1 MVLLEWEVI
10 FFLEVAKYFLGY
22 LISQREIAIKP
33 RKQLII
39 SGLILAIVPVAVYV
53 FTSLGIRDAY
63 MIFWLATMLALLW
76 GMEVPLISRLWH
88 GVILFLCISSLDGIS
103 GELVDMA
110 GILSDSDREVNM
122 IILGFITV
130 TALLIV
136 FVAKRMVV
144 RAFPS
149 QQDYIGVLITQVA
162 IIFSGVCQCLGASI
176 IVGEL
181 SDYKPFYAVGLLS
194 YLGVAL
200 LAGQIWIIV
209 NMYSR
214 LKSLLKEERILHH
227 TQRDYYQ
234 SLLDR
239 EEETRKYRHDMVN
252 HMIVMNALLKEDNVD
267 ELREYLGNLQE
278 EFATV
283 QARRY
288 ITGNPVIDAIS
299 SYYLPGVDEYAD
311 IRVRGSIPT
320 DLSVD
325 EVSICTIYS
334 NLVKNAVEE
343 LQRLKEGAKERP
355 ELFIEFK
362 SGKDF
367 LRIAIKNTMRENA
380 LFQGVDTPTSKADS
394 KNHGIGLGNVK
405 RTVEKEHG
413 RLTVEKEDQMF
424 CAYVLLPIS

>member
-10 FFLEVAKYFLGY
+10 LLLEVAKYFLGY
-22 LISQREIAIKP
+22 MISQQEIAFKSKK
-33 RKQLII
+33 RLII
-39 SGLILAIVPVAVYV
+39 TGLLLSVVPIIIYE
-53 FTSLGIRDAY
+53 FTALDIRDAY
-63 MIFWLATMLALLW
+63 VVFWLATMLALLFV
-76 GMEVPLISRLWH
+76 MDVPFIKRIWH
-88 GVILFLCISSLDGIS
+88 AVILFLCISSLDGIS
-103 GELVDMA
+103 DELEDM
-110 GILSDSDREVNM
+110 IKVLSDSSVEVNL
-122 IILGFITV
+122 IIVGPITV

-136 FVAKRMVV
+136 FIVKRLIIKK
-144 RAFPS
+144 FPAYK
-149 QQDYIGVLITQVA
+149 DHIGVIVTQVA
-162 IIFSGVCQCLGASI
+162 LIFSGVCQCLGASI

-181 SDYKPFYAVGLLS
+181 HDHKPFYAVGLFS

-200 LAGQIWIIV
+200 LSSQIWIIV

-214 LKSLLKEERILHH
+214 LKSLLKEERILHL
-227 TQRDYYQ
+227 TQKDYYQ

-252 HMIVMNALLKEDNVD
+252 HMIVMDALLKEDSID
-267 ELREYLGNLQE
+267 ELKEYLGNLQK
-278 EFATV
+278 EFSSV

-299 SYYLPGVDEYAD
+299 SYYLPNVEEYTD
-311 IRVRGSIPT
+311 IRVRGAIPT

-343 LQRLKEGAKERP
+343 LQRLKEGAQKSL
-355 ELFIEFK
+355 ELLIEFK

-367 LRIAIKNTMRENA
+367 LKISIKNTMRENA
-380 LFQGVDTPTSKADS
+380 TFKGANTPTSKLDV

-413 RLTVEKEDQMF
+413 KLTVEKEDQMF
-424 CAYVLLPIS
+424 CAYVLLPIT